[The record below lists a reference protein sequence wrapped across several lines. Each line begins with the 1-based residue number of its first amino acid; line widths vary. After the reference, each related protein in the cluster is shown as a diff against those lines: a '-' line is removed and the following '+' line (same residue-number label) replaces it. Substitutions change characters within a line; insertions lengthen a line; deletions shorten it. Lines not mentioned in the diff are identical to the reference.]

1 MYTNY
6 KCREMYI
13 VKEQSNSKVE
23 AIVEILKELGVK
35 VSVTKSKFEM
45 VNAITHKEVLKLKE
59 SNI

>member
-1 MYTNY
+1 M
-6 KCREMYI
+6 
-13 VKEQSNSKVE
+13 KEKNNSKVE

-45 VNAITHKEVLKLKE
+45 VHAISHKEILKLKE